1 MRSRATELIGDHL
14 VAEKAPFSFALKE
27 SGEDICF
34 APFVYVRILQ
44 DKVDSILE
52 QNEKYMKNNHHSS
65 RSPFTFSETGMVV
78 STGMRV
84 VYLQMKY
91 G

>member
-1 MRSRATELIGDHL
+1 MPSRATELIGDHL

-27 SGEDICF
+27 GGEEIRS
-34 APFVYVRILQ
+34 APFAYVRSLQ

-52 QNEKYMKNNHHSS
+52 QNERYMKNNHHSS
-65 RSPFTFSETGMVV
+65 QSPFTFSETGMVV

-84 VYLQMKY
+84 VYLQMRS